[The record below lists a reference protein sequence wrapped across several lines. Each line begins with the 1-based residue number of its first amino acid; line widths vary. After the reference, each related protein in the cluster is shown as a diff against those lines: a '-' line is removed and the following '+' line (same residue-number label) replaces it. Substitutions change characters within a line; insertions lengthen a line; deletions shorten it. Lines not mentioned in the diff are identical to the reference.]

1 MTKARYKLVY
11 RYDQGVDELARGS
24 YKKCH
29 NTFIKLWNSG
39 YDRENFKIVRAD
51 VIVK

>member
-24 YKKCH
+24 YKECYS
-29 NTFIKLWNSG
+29 TFIKLWNDG
-39 YDRENFKIVRAD
+39 YEKENFKIVRAE
-51 VIVK
+51 IVVK